1 MVYGMYFGAPG
12 LPELMIIAVIVL
24 LLFGKRLPSVMR
36 SLGQSVTEFRR
47 GVQHTEDDDDD
58 SRDRDDSDRKSH
70 DDHRSSI
77 SS

>member
-47 GVQHTEDDDDD
+47 GVQHTEDDDDT
-58 SRDRDDSDRKSH
+58 RDQDGHDRESH
-70 DDHRSSI
+70 DDRRSSI